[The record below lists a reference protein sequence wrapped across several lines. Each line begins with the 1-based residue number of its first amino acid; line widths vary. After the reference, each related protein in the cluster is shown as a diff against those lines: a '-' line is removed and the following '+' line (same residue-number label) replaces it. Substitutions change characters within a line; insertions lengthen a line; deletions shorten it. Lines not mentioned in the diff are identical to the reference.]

1 MHENTQT
8 EVVIRRKGV
17 EKIAYTLL
25 GVVVFLLPFFVIPS
39 VAVPIPMSKS
49 LLLFIGVL
57 LTAVVYIIS
66 VINEGRIL
74 LPKNLLSLSVILLPV
89 VFLISALSKSTKT
102 VSLIGYGFEV
112 GTVVSIVVCAVL
124 FLLTA
129 HMFKSKERM
138 FFSYFGFL
146 VSGMIVALFQA
157 LRMFM
162 GTESLTLNVLTSG
175 VSNLIG
181 NWNDLAIFFGATAI
195 LSLVTL
201 EMLRVKRMFTV
212 LLYAV
217 FTVSLLFLV
226 IVNFSTLWI
235 VLGLFAFIFFMYL
248 ISFDKFSPSVVSSD
262 GEIINEMHSRKISWN
277 SLVVIA
283 LSVIFIFAGQYLGL
297 KISDKVNITSLEVRP
312 SWTATVDVVES
323 AIKANPVT
331 GVGPN
336 MFTNA
341 WLMYKPAG
349 INDTL
354 FWNIDFTSGVGLI
367 PTFFATTGLLGAF
380 AWIFFFAMFIWVGIK
395 AMFYPIH
402 DMFAR
407 YRIVSSFLLS
417 LFFWVMAI
425 VYVPNMVNFALAFF
439 FSGLFVA
446 ALYAEGILKQ
456 KEIVMTHHPKL
467 SFVGIIILMV
477 ILISSIALGFE
488 IIKKSSSLITFQ
500 KVISAYQVDN
510 DLEKAENSIV
520 SAIDTAPY
528 DIFYR
533 GLSEL
538 NIIRVD
544 KALSAPDLSVPA
556 VQDEFRLRL
565 ANSIENGRQ
574 ATVVDPHNY
583 QNWLALARVYS
594 ALVPPPFSISGAY
607 ENAKDTYS
615 KALAL
620 NPHNPTIHLLLARL
634 EVSNSDLKAA
644 RVYVNQAISE
654 KSNYA
659 EAHFLLAQLE
669 VTEGNLDKATA
680 SLETT
685 LLLSPQDPGL
695 FFQLGLLKYN
705 SKNFSGAV
713 QAFEQAVVLV
723 PDYAN
728 AKYFLGL
735 SYAKLNKIPE
745 AIAQFKDIEKSNPN
759 NAEVVLILT
768 NLRAGKDPFANAMPP
783 VDSSPEK
790 RSELPLEQAN

>member
-1 MHENTQT
+1 MHENTPT
-8 EVVIRRKGV
+8 EVITPKKGI
-17 EKIAYTLL
+17 EKFAYGLL
-25 GVVVFLLPFFVIPS
+25 GIVVFLLPFFVIPS
-39 VAVPIPMSKS
+39 ASVPIPMSKS
-49 LLLFIGVL
+49 LLLSIGVL

-66 VINEGRIL
+66 IINEGRIA
-74 LPKNLLSLSVILLPV
+74 LPKNLLSLSVVLLPV

-124 FLLTA
+124 FFLTA

-146 VSGMIVALFQA
+146 VSGVIVALFQT
-157 LRMFM
+157 LRMIV
-162 GTESLTLNVLTSG
+162 GADSLTLNVLTSG

-201 EMLRVKRMFTV
+201 EMLRVKKMVTI

-217 FTVSLLFLV
+217 FVASLLFLV
-226 IVNFSTLWI
+226 IVNFSTLWV
-235 VLGLFAFIFFMYL
+235 VLGIFAFVFFLYL
-248 ISFDKFSPSVVSSD
+248 VSFDKFSPSVASTD
-262 GEIINEMHSRKISWN
+262 GEVVHESHTRKISWN
-277 SLVVIA
+277 SLAVLV
-283 LSVIFIFAGQYLGL
+283 LSVIFIFGGQYLGS
-297 KISDKVNITSLEVRP
+297 KISSLVNITSLEVRP
-312 SWTATVDVVES
+312 SWTATMDVVGS
-323 AIKANPVT
+323 ALKVNPIT
-331 GVGPN
+331 GAGPN

-341 WLMYKPAG
+341 WLMHKPAG

-354 FWNIDFTSGVGLI
+354 FWNIDFSSGVGLI
-367 PTFFATTGLLGAF
+367 PTFFATTGLLGVF
-380 AWIFFFAMFIWVGIK
+380 AWLFFFAMFIWIGIR
-395 AMFYPIH
+395 AMFYPIN

-407 YRIVSSFLLS
+407 YRIVSSFLIS
-417 LFFWVMAI
+417 FFFWVMAI
-425 VYVPNMVNFALAFF
+425 LYVPSLVNFAFAFF
-439 FSGLFVA
+439 FTGLFVA

-467 SFVGIIILMV
+467 SFLGIIILMV
-477 ILISSIALGFE
+477 VLVSSITLGFE
-488 IIKKSSSLITFQ
+488 IIKKSSSLIKFQ
-500 KVISAYQVDN
+500 STISEYQVDN
-510 DLEKAENSIV
+510 DLEKAERAIV
-520 SAIDTAPY
+520 GTINTAPY

-544 KALSAPDLSVPA
+544 KALSAPDLTVPA

-574 ATVVDPHNY
+574 ATVVDPYNY
-583 QNWLALARVYS
+583 QNWLGLSRVYA
-594 ALVPPPFSISGAY
+594 ALVPAPFSISGAY
-607 ENAKDTYS
+607 ANAKETYS

-620 NPHNPTIHLLLARL
+620 NPHNPTIYLLLARL

-644 RVYVNQAISE
+644 RIYVNQAIAE
-654 KSNYA
+654 KPNYA
-659 EAHFLLAQLE
+659 EAHFLLAQIE
-669 VTEGNLDKATA
+669 VTEGNLDKATG

-705 SKNFSGAV
+705 AKNFNGAV
-713 QAFEQAVVLV
+713 EAFQQAIILV

-735 SYAKLNKIPE
+735 SFANLGNTPE
-745 AIAQFKDIEKSNPN
+745 AIAQFEDIEKSNPG
-759 NAEVVLILT
+759 NAEVALILT
-768 NLRAGKDPFANAMPP
+768 NLRAGKEPFANAKPP
-783 VDSSPEK
+783 VDSKPEN
-790 RSELPLEQAN
+790 RSELPLEQSN